1 MLEGTEEELEALD
14 QELAAVVAVVQELQE
29 QTPLHTI
36 VNMVE

>member
-1 MLEGTEEELEALD
+1 MEGTEEEQEALVKV
-14 QELAAVVAVVQELQE
+14 LAAEAAVVQELQE